1 MKLEKTSL
9 LNWLL
14 AFSLA
19 FGIVACSGTQ
29 KKSATPIIQ
38 YDIAPEAKVI
48 SFEYYLKNWQKK
60 DTLHYKIRVKNVA
73 DKVHRYRVII
83 SIPGADSVGGL
94 IPRKPKKKFEP
105 GIEKSFVYP
114 VLNYTEIPKKI
125 EVTVMVID

>member
-9 LNWLL
+9 LNWVL

-19 FGIVACSGTQ
+19 FGIAACAGTQ
-29 KKSATPIIQ
+29 TKSATPIIK
-38 YDIAPEAKVI
+38 YDIAPEAKVA
-48 SFEYYLKNWQKK
+48 SFEYYLKDWQKK
-60 DTLHYKIRVKNVA
+60 NTLHYRIGVKNVS

-94 IPRKPKKKFEP
+94 IPRKPKQKFEP
-105 GIEKSFVYP
+105 GTEKSFVYP
-114 VLNYTEIPKKI
+114 VLNYTELPKKI